1 MSAIGGAATGTG
13 FSARFGRVIRRR
25 EIGVAIAIVVVVAI
39 ATIVNP
45 KFLFSV
51 SGFENL
57 LLTPS
62 ILAVLA
68 VAEAFVIVTKNI
80 DLSISAVLG
89 ISAYATGIMFTDW
102 KGVPGVVVIVLA
114 ILLGALLGVFNG
126 VLVSAAKVPALVITL
141 GTLYAYRGL
150 DVLWIG
156 SSRVEPG
163 DLPDA
168 FSNLGSATVLG
179 IPVLTIVAVVVVL
192 VGGYFLGYR
201 PAGRQFYAIG
211 SDESA
216 ARLYGL
222 PVGRRVFSAFVIS
235 GGLAGLAGVMYT
247 ARYATVSS
255 DSGTGLEL
263 QAVAAAVIGGVA
275 IFGGSGTV
283 VGAFLGAVL
292 LTTIDRVL
300 PTIGVQDFWQQ
311 AVVGVLIILAIVL
324 DRLLTLRAS
333 RRLTDSSG
341 PEVLAPASPGTEPT
355 AARNDD
361 VKVSEA

>member
-1 MSAIGGAATGTG
+1 VSA
-13 FSARFGRVIRRR
+13 ARTAGRGSRLGRLARRR
-25 EIGVAIAIVVVVAI
+25 EIGVTAAIVIVVVI
-39 ATIVNP
+39 ATVANP
-45 KFLFSV
+45 KFLFTV

-68 VAEAFVIVTKNI
+68 VGQAFVIVTKNI
-80 DLSISAVLG
+80 DLSVSAVLG
-89 ISAYATGIMFTDW
+89 ITAYATGLMFTQW
-102 KGVPGVVVIVLA
+102 QGVPAVLVVVLA
-114 ILLGALLGVFNG
+114 ILLGALLGLING
-126 VLVSAAKVPALVITL
+126 VLVSVAKVPALVITL

-156 SSRVEPG
+156 SSRIDPG
-163 DLPDA
+163 NLPDG
-168 FSNLGSATVLG
+168 FTNLGSASVLG

-192 VGGYFLGYR
+192 LAGYFLAYR
-201 PAGRQFYAIG
+201 PSGREFYAIG
-211 SDESA
+211 SDEAA

-222 PVGRRVFSAFVIS
+222 PVGRRVFTAFVIS

-283 VGAFLGAVL
+283 VGALLGAVL
-292 LTTIDRVL
+292 LTTINRVL
-300 PTIGVQDFWQQ
+300 PTIGVQDFWQH
-311 AVVGVLIILAIVL
+311 AVVGLLIILAIVL
-324 DRLLTLRAS
+324 DRVLTLRAS

-341 PEVLAPASPGTEPT
+341 PETIASPASAANEEKVT
-355 AARNDD
+355 AR
-361 VKVSEA
+361 

>member
-1 MSAIGGAATGTG
+1 VSAASAAAPGEGLGA
-13 FSARFGRVIRRR
+13 RIGRVARRR
-25 EIGVAIAIVVVVAI
+25 EIGVTAAIVLVVAI
-39 ATIVNP
+39 ATAVNP
-45 KFLFSV
+45 KFLFTV

-68 VAEAFVIVTKNI
+68 IAQTFVIVTRNI
-80 DLSISAVLG
+80 DLSVSAVLG
-89 ISAYATGIMFTDW
+89 ITAYATGAMFTEW
-102 KGVPGVVVIVLA
+102 RGVPAVLIVVLA
-114 ILLGALLGVFNG
+114 VLLGAVLGVING
-126 VLVSAAKVPALVITL
+126 ALVAVAKVPALVITL
-141 GTLYAYRGL
+141 GTLYVYRGL

-156 SSRVEPG
+156 SSRIDPG
-163 DLPDA
+163 DLPDG
-168 FSNLGSATVLG
+168 FTNLGSASVLG
-179 IPVLTIVAVVVVL
+179 VPVLTIVAVVVVL
-192 VGGYFLGYR
+192 VAGYVLGYR
-201 PAGRQFYAIG
+201 PAGRELYAIG
-211 SDESA
+211 SDEAA

-222 PVGRRVFSAFVIS
+222 PVGRRVFTAFVVS
-235 GGLAGLAGVMYT
+235 GALAGLAGVMYT

-283 VGAFLGAVL
+283 VGALLGAVL
-292 LTTIDRVL
+292 LTTINRML

-324 DRLLTLRAS
+324 DRVLTLRAS

-341 PEVLAPASPGTEPT
+341 PEALEPARRPTEE
-355 AARNDD
+355 
-361 VKVSEA
+361 KVTDR

>member
-1 MSAIGGAATGTG
+1 MSAVQPVSLGRRIG
-13 FSARFGRVIRRR
+13 RFARRR
-25 EIGVAIAIVVVVAI
+25 EIGVSAAIVIVVVI
-39 ATIVNP
+39 ATVVNP

-68 VAEAFVIVTKNI
+68 IAEAFVIVTKNI
-80 DLSISAVLG
+80 DLSVSAVLG
-89 ISAYATGIMFTDW
+89 ITAYATGLMFTSW
-102 KGVPGVVVIVLA
+102 HGAPALLIIVLA
-114 ILLGALLGVFNG
+114 VLLGAVLGVING
-126 VLVSAAKVPALVITL
+126 ALVSVAKVPALVITL

-156 SSRVEPG
+156 SSRIDPG
-163 DLPDA
+163 NLPDG
-168 FSNLGSATVLG
+168 FTNLGSASVLG
-179 IPVLTIVAVVVVL
+179 IPILTIVAVVVVL
-192 VGGYFLGYR
+192 IAGYYLAYR
-201 PAGRQFYAIG
+201 PSGREYYAIG
-211 SDESA
+211 SDDDA

-222 PVGRRVFSAFVIS
+222 PVGRRVFTAFVIS

-283 VGAFLGAVL
+283 VGALLGAVL
-292 LTTIDRVL
+292 LATINRVL

-311 AVVGVLIILAIVL
+311 AVTGVLIILAIVL
-324 DRLLTLRAS
+324 DRLLTIRAS

-341 PEVLAPASPGTEPT
+341 PEIIAGPPQPAPTNGQRIDE
-355 AARNDD
+355 
-361 VKVSEA
+361 KVSGS